1 VARRARPL
9 SPILGA
15 VAATIEAESRALV
28 TNSSFRHSFEAPVA
42 AVEPNPEQP
51 RRAMNEAG
59 LRQLAAT
66 MDERGQLQPILLRRQ
81 PEQRGRWMIVAGERR
96 WRAAQLLGWP
106 SILAIEHDGDPEV
119 VALLENLQRVDLTV
133 VEEARGVRRLMDS
146 KGWTQSQAAEAVGR
160 SKGELSAV
168 LRVLSLPPAFLEQ
181 VLTSEPHIPR
191 NTLIELARVRDSDE
205 RQRLIAAVRDGMTI
219 RELRSAKEGQD
230 AGRETAP
237 STVRFSTTVLDRLAQ
252 RLREVQ
258 ASGRPLSAQD
268 RERLQHL
275 HSVIEALLAG
285 NP

>member
-1 VARRARPL
+1 MARRARPP

-28 TNSSFRHSFEAPVA
+28 TNSSFRHSFEAPVT

-51 RRAMNEAG
+51 RRAINEAG

-66 MDERGQLQPILLRRQ
+66 MDERGQLQPILLRRH
-81 PEQRGRWMIVAGERR
+81 PEQRGRWVIVAGERR

-133 VEEARGVRRLMDS
+133 VEEAQGIRRLMDS

-191 NTLIELARVRDSDE
+191 NTLIELARVRDDDE

-230 AGRETAP
+230 AGRDSAA
-237 STVRFSTTVLDRLAQ
+237 SAVRFSTTVLDRLAQ

-258 ASGRPLSAQD
+258 ASGRCLSAQD

-285 NP
+285 SP